1 MENVTYTSNG
11 IKYYQTGR
19 VAKII
24 GCTPAY
30 INALIAKG
38 KLKAVKEPA
47 NNRMGY
53 IYLVPSDEVDH
64 YLGTRKT
71 KRTKNAPTDISNEET
86 VEEVP
91 MTKEEIKERLPE
103 DVKDRLPDLEE
114 FKRDILVHME
124 MSLAKG
130 VAGLHAHNIKL
141 LESNRNTVDILAE
154 NAKELNNLREE
165 VGKIIEAS
173 VKFEDLYHE
182 AFMRGY
188 EQGFK
193 DGSYVKSEYKTKS
206 MAERYSGPNVSY
218 TGRFGGK
225 DE

>member
-1 MENVTYTSNG
+1 MENITYTSDG

-19 VAKII
+19 VAKML

-30 INALIAKG
+30 VTILIKSG
-38 KLKAVKEPA
+38 KIKAVKEPYH
-47 NNRMGY
+47 NKNGY
-53 IYLVPSDEVDH
+53 MYLIPSDEVERFIESKNTK
-64 YLGTRKT
+64 TRK
-71 KRTKNAPTDISNEET
+71 KTDIPAEET
-86 VEEVP
+86 AEQVP

-165 VGKIIEAS
+165 VGKIIDAS

-193 DGSYVKSEYKTKS
+193 DGSYVKTEYKTKS
-206 MAERYSGPNVSY
+206 MAERYSNPNVSY
-218 TGRFGGK
+218 IGKFGGK

>member
-1 MENVTYTSNG
+1 MENITYTSDG

-19 VAKII
+19 VAKML
-24 GCTPAY
+24 GCTAPY
-30 INALIAKG
+30 VNILINRG
-38 KLKAVKEPA
+38 KLKAVKEPYH
-47 NNRMGY
+47 NKQGY
-53 IYLVPSDEVDH
+53 MYLIPSDEVERFIEA
-64 YLGTRKT
+64 RKAKT
-71 KRTKNAPTDISNEET
+71 MKKTDISNEET
-86 VEEVP
+86 VEKVP

-103 DVKDRLPDLEE
+103 DVRDRLPDLDRLE
-114 FKRDILVHME
+114 RDILVHMD

-141 LESNRNTVDILAE
+141 LESNKNTVTMLAE
-154 NAKELNNLREE
+154 NTKELNDLREE

-206 MAERYSGPNVSY
+206 MAERYSNPNVSY